1 MEKSIKFMDTSKFNV
16 STLFYD
22 LSYLYYRHTLMS
34 IFLKGNKNLATS
46 VKLLIHPIQSSW

>member
-46 VKLLIHPIQSSW
+46 VKLLIHPIQSS